1 MREVNMNMEMTVD
14 LIDAEEFVK
23 SEKFTRFLLD
33 NTTDFSTAGFI
44 LTVLLNEI
52 DRLRSLPDEEE
63 KVEF

>member
-1 MREVNMNMEMTVD
+1 MNMNMEMTVD

-33 NTTDFSTAGFI
+33 NTNDFSTAGFI
-44 LTVLLNEI
+44 LTVLFNEI

>member
-1 MREVNMNMEMTVD
+1 MNMNMEMTVD

-33 NTTDFSTAGFI
+33 NTANFSTAGFI
-44 LTVLLNEI
+44 LTVLFNEI

>member
-1 MREVNMNMEMTVD
+1 MNMEMTVD

-44 LTVLLNEI
+44 LTVLFNEI
-52 DRLRSLPDEEE
+52 DRLRSLPDEE

>member
-1 MREVNMNMEMTVD
+1 MNMNMEMTVD

-23 SEKFTRFLLD
+23 SEKFTKFLLD

>member
-1 MREVNMNMEMTVD
+1 MNMEMTVN

-44 LTVLLNEI
+44 LTVLFNEI
-52 DRLRSLPDEEE
+52 DRLRSLPDEE

>member
-1 MREVNMNMEMTVD
+1 MNMNMEMTVD

-44 LTVLLNEI
+44 LTVLFNEI
-52 DRLRSLPDEEE
+52 DRLRSLPDEE

>member
-1 MREVNMNMEMTVD
+1 MNMEMTVN

-23 SEKFTRFLLD
+23 SEKFTKFLLD

-44 LTVLLNEI
+44 LSVLFNEI
-52 DRLRSLPDEEE
+52 DRLRNLPDEEE

>member
-1 MREVNMNMEMTVD
+1 MNMNMEITVD
-14 LIDAEEFVK
+14 LIEAEEFIK

-44 LTVLLNEI
+44 LTILLNEI

>member
-1 MREVNMNMEMTVD
+1 MEMTVD

-23 SEKFTRFLLD
+23 SEKFTKFLLD

-44 LTVLLNEI
+44 LTVLFNEI

>member
-1 MREVNMNMEMTVD
+1 MNMNMEMTVD

-33 NTTDFSTAGFI
+33 NTTDFSTASFI

>member
-1 MREVNMNMEMTVD
+1 MNMNMEMTVD
-14 LIDAEEFVK
+14 LIDAEKFVK